1 MSLHLTILGS
11 GTNVH
16 RTRAAA
22 GYLVQTDQT
31 LLLDFGPRTLM
42 NLIKTGVDRH
52 RITHILFSHYHADH
66 FSDFITYLFD
76 EIIYTKFEGG
86 NRPPLTVM
94 GPRGTTR
101 LFKTMFGMLPGF
113 DQAPFP
119 IRYRDL
125 SDRPLRLGS
134 TKIIPGTVLH
144 TPHLHCLGYRIEY
157 RGHALAY
164 SGDSQYCTSLVRLCG
179 DVDLAV
185 LDCSFPA
192 NRPNP
197 AHLHAG
203 QCGQVAHEAGSG
215 KLVLSHFYPIAERYD
230 VEAQAAEAFA
240 GPIVAARDLLR
251 IKV

>member
-1 MSLHLTILGS
+1 
-11 GTNVH
+11 
-16 RTRAAA
+16 
-22 GYLVQTDQT
+22 
-31 LLLDFGPRTLM
+31 
-42 NLIKTGVDRH
+42 
-52 RITHILFSHYHADH
+52 
-66 FSDFITYLFD
+66 
-76 EIIYTKFEGG
+76 
-86 NRPPLTVM
+86 
-94 GPRGTTR
+94 
-101 LFKTMFGMLPGF
+101 
-113 DQAPFP
+113 
-119 IRYRDL
+119 
-125 SDRPLRLGS
+125 LGS

-203 QCGQVAHEAGSG
+203 QCGQVAHEAGAG

-230 VEAQAAEAFA
+230 VEAQAGEAFE